1 MARRGLP
8 PRGLRASVLEVGGE
22 SVVVLSHPIDEPEL
36 QGLTEAETDVRRL
49 LVQGSS
55 YAAIAKLRGTSVAT
69 VRKQVHALYTKL
81 GVSSRRELIA
91 ASVPPGRRAN

>member
-1 MARRGLP
+1 MARRNLP

-36 QGLTEAETDVRRL
+36 QGLTEAESDVRRR

-55 YAAIAKLRGTSVAT
+55 YAQIAKLRGRASPPSASRCTPST
-69 VRKQVHALYTKL
+69 P
-81 GVSSRRELIA
+81 SSGSPAA
-91 ASVPPGRRAN
+91 AS